1 MMGFSPPITVFLDE
15 ASRKASQNLPPS
27 KLPATPTEIFNE
39 LLGLPK
45 KPISAPY
52 KPQLI
57 SLPPPSAAST
67 PASSKLDIIDI
78 LSGTRPKPA
87 VRKATSVPTPAA
99 VNLISVKI
107 NPQDGAR
114 AKVYLGRVK
123 EYIEAEP
130 EKLFA
135 SWGEGVRKSAT
146 ASSELF

>member
-1 MMGFSPPITVFLDE
+1 MGFSPPISAFLDE

-27 KLPATPTEIFNE
+27 KLPPTPNEIFNE

-45 KPISAPY
+45 KPVSTPY

-57 SLPPPSAAST
+57 SLPPPSTTST
-67 PASSKLDIIDI
+67 PASNKLDIIDI
-78 LSGTRPKPA
+78 LSGTKPKPA
-87 VRKATSVPTPAA
+87 VRRVASVPAPTA
-99 VNLISVKI
+99 VNVISVKV

-123 EYIEAEP
+123 DYIESEP
-130 EKLFA
+130 EKLFV

-146 ASSELF
+146 ASEELF